1 MSADCIGQVIL
12 NVIQRCNESSSVCS
26 KLHIDT
32 HDVRFTDTIG
42 ITVTFRGH
50 YVGYPH
56 LSFRLGL
63 HINPIQGNH
72 IPEDMLFEEVLHELE
87 RLISDQTVT

>member
-12 NVIQRCNESSSVCS
+12 NVIQRCNESSSICG

-32 HDVRFTDTIG
+32 HDVRFSEYIG
-42 ITVTFRGH
+42 ITITFRGH

-56 LSFRLGL
+56 VTFRLGV
-63 HINPIQGNH
+63 HINPVQGNY
-72 IPEDMLFEEVLHELE
+72 IPEDFMYHEVLSELE
-87 RLISDQTVT
+87 RLISNSTSD